1 MLTKT
6 GFYVPNTLLRS
17 ILQNNYGRVLEAL
30 TLKYEPKIGMPVYTK
45 LYSFKYYEATYCI
58 ILPRTFISKLKKYIT
73 INNLIDTN
81 YFIEPQ
87 LKIELYPDQ
96 TQIIDY
102 LMVRNFTPEC
112 IKNGESCALL
122 DLGAGRGK
130 TMVSAGLISRIKRK
144 TIYIV
149 PNKPLAIQAYK
160 DMVIGLDGV
169 SIGIFSSKDY
179 LDEIQKYKPKK
190 NKQNTRD
197 NVAKPVKKSR
207 KKRKIPPP
215 KYPDI
220 LIIVI
225 NSALLHNWIFDSYSM
240 MILDE
245 VHTYCSPQRRQ
256 IFKYCL
262 PIMFGMSATTAENE
276 KGLDVIATKE
286 LAFGGILYGEQV
298 SAQKDVPKFTCD
310 VEIIKYYG
318 PDEYSKAL
326 CHESTGILFTDYMH
340 NQAIADP
347 YRMALVLDELKKL
360 YEWRGPNNERH
371 LIYVFCEKL
380 DPLDQTFEQL
390 KAIYGEDLAIPE
402 FKSLTGGA
410 SESHLAQTRES
421 ASIILTTYGYGGTGI
436 SVNRATAILFLTSR
450 KAKMKQILA
459 RILRRGSDLSIRRQI
474 RDIVDIRTPLQHQL
488 KKRMIA
494 YEFYE
499 MNISNR
505 YVNYT
510 QFIDGKKEEVFTNK
524 EEEFE
529 EFDKKY
535 ITEDEQAETSE

>member
-1 MLTKT
+1 MLTKS

-17 ILQNNYGRVLEAL
+17 VLQNNYGKVLEAL
-30 TLKYEPKIGMPVYTK
+30 TLKYEPKIGMPIYTK
-45 LYSFKYYEATYCI
+45 LYSFKYYESTYCI

-73 INNLIDTN
+73 VTNLLIESNTL
-81 YFIEPQ
+81 IEPQ

-96 TQIIDY
+96 TQIIDC
-102 LMVRNFTPEC
+102 LMGRNFTDEC
-112 IKNGESCALL
+112 IKNGESSALL

-149 PNKPLAIQAYK
+149 PNKPLAIQASK
-160 DMVIGLDGV
+160 DMIIALDGV

-179 LDEIQKYKPKK
+179 LEEIEKYKPKDK
-190 NKQNTRD
+190 KKPIKEVVGKKPTKKQS
-197 NVAKPVKKSR
+197 KPR

-225 NSALLHNWIFDSYSM
+225 NSALLHNWIFDHYSM

-256 IFKYCL
+256 IFKFCL

-318 PDEYSKAL
+318 PDEYSKSL

-347 YRMALVLDELKKL
+347 YRMSLVLNEIKKL
-360 YEWRGPNNERH
+360 YEWRGPNKERH
-371 LIYVFCEKL
+371 LIYIFCEKL
-380 DPLDQTFEQL
+380 DPLDKTFEQL

-410 SESHLAQTRES
+410 SESHLTQTRET

-436 SVNRATAILFLTSR
+436 SVSRATAILFLTSR

-459 RILRRGSDLSIRRQI
+459 RILRRGSDLTIRRQI

-494 YEFYE
+494 YDFYE
-499 MNISNR
+499 MNVISKYVSYTNLLENKNNEEIEEDNR
-505 YVNYT
+505 NYV
-510 QFIDGKKEEVFTNK
+510 
-524 EEEFE
+524 
-529 EFDKKY
+529 
-535 ITEDEQAETSE
+535 TEDEQAETSS